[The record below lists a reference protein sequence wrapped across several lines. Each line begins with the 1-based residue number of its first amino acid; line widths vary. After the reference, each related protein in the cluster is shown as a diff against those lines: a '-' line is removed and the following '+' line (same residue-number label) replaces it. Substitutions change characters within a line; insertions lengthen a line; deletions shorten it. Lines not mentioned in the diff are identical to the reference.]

1 MSTDTFRLEDIA
13 AGLVMDIGIQFE
25 IKVYASIFTEIRDA
39 RYRLEIMMPLK
50 LEKELDRFLIE
61 KYELT
66 STSRIHWNDFWVKK
80 WYRIKKDMLDN
91 IKVLI
96 RLLGYM

>member
-1 MSTDTFRLEDIA
+1 MSTDTFRLKDIA
-13 AGLVMDIGIQFE
+13 AGFVMDIGIQFE
-25 IKVYASIFTEIRDA
+25 TKIYASIFTEVRDA
-39 RYRLEIMMPLK
+39 RYRLEIMMPVE

-66 STSRIHWNDFWVKK
+66 STLRIHWNAFWVKK
-80 WYRIKKDMLDN
+80 EYRIKKDMLDN

>member
-25 IKVYASIFTEIRDA
+25 INVYASIFTEVRDA
-39 RYRLEIMMPLK
+39 RYRLEIMMPLE

-66 STSRIHWNDFWVKK
+66 STSRIRWNDFCVKK
-80 WYRIKKDMLDN
+80 EYRIKKDMLDN

>member
-25 IKVYASIFTEIRDA
+25 TKVYASIFTEVRDA
-39 RYRLEIMMPLK
+39 RYRLEIMMPVK

-66 STSRIHWNDFWVKK
+66 STLRIHWNAFWVKK
-80 WYRIKKDMLDN
+80 EYRIKKDMLDN

>member
-1 MSTDTFRLEDIA
+1 
-13 AGLVMDIGIQFE
+13 MDISIQFE
-25 IKVYASIFTEIRDA
+25 TKVYASIFTEVRDVS
-39 RYRLEIMMPLK
+39 YRLEIMMPLE

-66 STSRIHWNDFWVKK
+66 STLRIRWNAFWVKK
-80 WYRIKKDMLDN
+80 WYHIKKDMLDN

>member
-1 MSTDTFRLEDIA
+1 MSTDAFRLEDIA

-25 IKVYASIFTEIRDA
+25 IKVYASIFTEVRDA
-39 RYRLEIMMPLK
+39 RYKLEIMMQIDS
-50 LEKELDRFLIE
+50 EEVLDQFLTE

-66 STSRIHWNDFWVKK
+66 STQRIRWSASWVKK
-80 WYRIKKDMLDN
+80 RYRIKKDMLDN

>member
-25 IKVYASIFTEIRDA
+25 TKVYASIFTEVRDA
-39 RYRLEIMMPLK
+39 RYRLEIMMPVE
-50 LEKELDRFLIE
+50 LEKELNRFLIE

-66 STSRIHWNDFWVKK
+66 STLRIHWNAFWVKK
-80 WYRIKKDMLDN
+80 EYRIKKDMLDN